1 MTTKKNLF
9 SDYTENYRIFEN
21 KEALSPHFTPPKLP
35 YREDEIAKVVGL
47 MAPALKKEKP
57 ANVFIYGKTGVGKT
71 IVARFVSNELEEMCK
86 QQNVPLFVS
95 YINNKVHDSKYRVL
109 VKLLKDLWEQNR
121 EYFDSKGL
129 KVHDSGAPPT
139 ILYETLLEFVGD
151 KGAGVVVILD
161 EVDAVKDLDNLLYTL
176 TRAND
181 DTRGTKGGFVTILGI
196 SNNLFFKKNIDPRS
210 KSTLCEEELV
220 FPPYNAKQLT
230 KILLERVKLGFKED
244 KVEESAVHLIAAVAA
259 KEGGDARYALRLLR
273 KAGELAE
280 VSNART
286 VKEKEV
292 NDAKKS
298 VEEDIVLES
307 LSTLPEQ
314 QQIVLLAVA
323 SLAER
328 AQRGGSGTT
337 LTGEKVTQFTS
348 GEVYEE
354 YKRTCR
360 QVKEQARS
368 MRWVREYLNDLEMLG
383 FISMQFTGKG
393 TRGQTRLIEL
403 GEDATKI
410 REFILKSLKLS
421 PQTQ

>member
-1 MTTKKNLF
+1 MARVASQMTKKNLF
-9 SDYTENYRIFEN
+9 SDFTEGYHLFEN

-35 YREDEIAKVVGL
+35 YREEEIKKVVGL
-47 MAPALKKEKP
+47 VASAIKKEKP

-71 IVARFVSNELEEMCK
+71 IVARFVSAELGEMCK
-86 QQNVPLFVS
+86 EQNVPLYVS

-109 VKLLKDLWEQNR
+109 VKLLKDLWEQDK
-121 EYFDSKGL
+121 EYFEKKGV

-151 KGAGVVVILD
+151 KGAGVVAILD
-161 EVDAVKDLDNLLYTL
+161 EVDSVKDLDSLLYTL

-181 DTRGTKGGFVTILGI
+181 DVRGKKGGFVTILGI

-230 KILLERVKLGFKED
+230 KILEDRVKMGFKEG
-244 KVEESAVHLIAAVAA
+244 KVEESAIHLIAAMAS

-273 KAGELAE
+273 KAGEIAE
-280 VSNART
+280 AANARS

-292 NDAKKS
+292 NEAKKS

-307 LSTLPEQ
+307 LSTLPDQ
-314 QQIVLLAVA
+314 QQIVLLAL
-323 SLAER
+323 STLAE
-328 AQRGGSGTT
+328 GSQKG

-348 GEVYEE
+348 GEVYEG

-360 QVKEQARS
+360 QLKEPPRS

-383 FISMQFTGKG
+383 FLSMQFTGKG

-403 GEDATKI
+403 GEEPTKI
-410 REFILKSLKLS
+410 KEFILKSLKV
-421 PQTQ
+421 QE